1 MYEKELCLDGDWE
14 LCTMDAAR
22 FDAKKP
28 PKRFKD
34 LKKENRIPAKVPGN
48 FELDLVR
55 AGLLPEPFFG
65 KNILLLQETETLH
78 LFYGRTFTAEK
89 TENAYLRFEGL
100 DTFADVYLN
109 GKKIGSTSN
118 MLIPY
123 ELEAKGLKKGKNELF
138 VYIRP
143 AYTEARKR
151 PLPANAFALRYNY
164 DSLYVRKAPHAYGW
178 DIMPRAL
185 SGGIWRSVSLVYKKP
200 DRIDEA
206 FGYTHSLKNGIA
218 ELVFHFNLTIK
229 EPNIRQYKIKASGKS
244 GDSVFSVE
252 QTLWH
257 TSGKLSVKVENA
269 KLWWPKNYGE
279 PNLYE
284 TEISLYKNGSL
295 VDRYAFSLG
304 VRTVKLDRT
313 SLTDGEGNGRFR
325 FVVNGKPVYVMGTNW
340 VPVDAFH
347 SRGKERL
354 PDILPMI
361 TDLGCNAVRCW
372 GGNVYEDDLFY
383 EFCDRNGVMVWQDF
397 AMACGSYPLEE
408 DFYEMMRT
416 EATAIVKRLRNHS
429 SIILWSGDNE
439 CDYIY
444 ALTGKSRQNPN
455 YNVVTRK
462 IFAEVLRTEDFTRP
476 YMPSSPYV
484 DDTAYAELDFENI
497 DFDLPPQKY
506 ISEDHL
512 WGPRD
517 YFKSEYYKGATC
529 QFASEMG
536 YHGCNAVRSIK
547 RFISEDKLWH
557 WKDNDEWLVHSVTIE
572 GKDGGDY
579 SYRIALMA
587 EQVKTLFQIEPKDLK
602 TFALASQISQ
612 AEAMKF
618 FVERF
623 RVEKGKKS
631 GLIWWNL
638 IDGWPQF
645 SDAIVDYYLN
655 KKLAYYYIRRSQAPL
670 CMMFG
675 EPNEAGECAVYAVS
689 EYQEDKAVEFV
700 LRNITTGE
708 TVKEGTFVA
717 KADSSNEIFTQ
728 FVGDK
733 KEFYLLTWRYDGKEE
748 KNHYVSNAIA
758 LDFDEYVRCMR
769 VCSFEEDAAK

>member
-1 MYEKELCLDGDWE
+1 MYAKELCLDGDWD
-14 LCTMDAAR
+14 LCLLEAVD
-22 FDAKKP
+22 FDEKKP

-34 LKKENRIPAKVPGN
+34 LKKKNWIPAKVPGN

-55 AGLLPEPFFG
+55 AGLLPDPFFG
-65 KNILLLQETETLH
+65 KNILSLQRLETLH
-78 LFYGRTFTAEK
+78 LFYRRTFTADK
-89 TENAYLRFEGL
+89 TENAFLRFEGL

-109 GKKIGSTSN
+109 GRKIGSTDN
-118 MLIPY
+118 MLVPH
-123 ELEAKGLKKGKNELF
+123 ELKVTELKKGENELF
-138 VYIRP
+138 IHIRP
-143 AYTEARKR
+143 AYTEARKHA
-151 PLPANAFALRYNY
+151 LPANADALPYNF

-185 SGGIWRSVSLVYKKP
+185 SGGVWRSVSLVYKKP

-206 FGYTHSLKNGIA
+206 FGYTRLIKEWGA
-218 ELVFHFNLTIK
+218 QVVFHFNLTVDDTEIQRYSMK
-229 EPNIRQYKIKASGKS
+229 VTGKC
-244 GDSVFSVE
+244 GDSTFSAE

-257 TSGKLSVKVENA
+257 NSGKILLEVPNA

-279 PNLYE
+279 PNLYD
-284 TEISLYKNGSL
+284 TKLSLYKNGAL
-295 VDRYAFSLG
+295 VDVYDFAFGIRS
-304 VRTVKLDRT
+304 VKLDRT
-313 SLTDGEGNGRFR
+313 SLTDANGNGKFR
-325 FVVNGKPVYVMGTNW
+325 FIINGKPVYVMGTNW

-347 SRGKERL
+347 SRDKERL

-383 EFCDRNGVMVWQDF
+383 DFCDRNGIMVWQDF

-408 DFYEMMRT
+408 EFYEMMRK
-416 EATAIVKRLRNHS
+416 EAKAIVKRLRNHT

-439 CDYIY
+439 CDETC

-455 YNVVTRK
+455 NNVVTRK
-462 IFAEVLRTEDFTRP
+462 IFAEVLHAEDFTRP

-484 DDTAYAELDFENI
+484 DETAYTELDFENVN
-497 DFDLPPQKY
+497 FDLPPQKF

-517 YFKSEYYKGATC
+517 YFKSEYYRSASC
-529 QFASEMG
+529 HFASEMG

-547 RFISEDKLWH
+547 RFIPEDKLWH
-557 WKDNDEWLVHSVTIE
+557 WKDNEDWLTHSVTIE
-572 GKDGGDY
+572 GKDGGAY

-587 EQVKTLFQIEPKDLK
+587 EQVKTLFGVEPKDLES
-602 TFALASQISQ
+602 FALASQISQ

-623 RVEKGKKS
+623 RVEKGRKS

-645 SDAIVDYYLN
+645 SDAIVDYYQN

-675 EPNEAGECAVYAVS
+675 EPNEAGECTVYAVS
-689 EYQEDKAVEFV
+689 EFQEDKTVEFV
-700 LRNITTGE
+700 LQNITTGQ
-708 TVKEGTFVA
+708 TLKEGKFVA
-717 KADSSNEIFTQ
+717 KADESNAIFTQ
-728 FVGDK
+728 AVGEK
-733 KEFYLLTWRYDGKEE
+733 KEFYLLTWRYDGKEW
-748 KNHYVSNAIA
+748 KNHYVSGAIN
-758 LDFDEYVRCMR
+758 LDFDEYVRCMHA
-769 VCSFEEDAAK
+769 CGFETDTAK